1 MNHNNIGSLNVRGLR
16 EKTKRNEMFTWLKN
30 MKLSIIFLQE
40 THCTSEIEDLWK
52 TEWGND
58 GFF

>member
-16 EKTKRNEMFTWLKN
+16 EKTKRNEMFTWLIN
-30 MKLSIIFLQE
+30 MKLSIIFLPE

-52 TEWGND
+52 TE
-58 GFF
+58 